1 MIPPARATISHR
13 SGAAAPNGA
22 NSVVKITGSGFH
34 VGPPVV
40 ISVAWTISL
49 PQMIHAHGSYDG
61 AACTASDT
69 AASTTDTAAT
79 IV

>member
-1 MIPPARATISHR
+1 MIPPARATTNHR

-40 ISVAWTISL
+40 TSARCVISR
-49 PQMIHAHGSYDG
+49 PQMIQAQGS
-61 AACTASDT
+61 
-69 AASTTDTAAT
+69 
-79 IV
+79 